1 VFVNVLV
8 DTSVWS
14 LALGRPARHLNP
26 VEKAQV
32 AELGE
37 LINEGR
43 ARMLGIVRQELLSR
57 IKTQSQFNQLRET
70 LRSFQD
76 EPLSAADYE
85 SAASFG
91 NQCRS
96 KGFAVS
102 VADMLICSVA
112 QSRDCAIFSTDPDFK
127 RYATVLPISLYT
139 LRK

>member
-1 VFVNVLV
+1 MNVLV
-8 DTSVWS
+8 DTSAWS
-14 LALGRPARHLNP
+14 LALRRPARHLNSL
-26 VEKAQV
+26 EKSLV
-32 AELGE
+32 AELAE

-43 ARMLGIVRQELLSR
+43 AKMLGFVRLELLSG

-70 LRSFQD
+70 LRSFPD

-91 NQCRS
+91 NLCRS

-102 VADMLICSVA
+102 VVDMLICSVA
-112 QSRDCAIFSTDPDFK
+112 QSRDWAIFSTDPDFK

>member
-1 VFVNVLV
+1 MNVLV
-8 DTSVWS
+8 DTSAWS
-14 LALGRPARHLNP
+14 LALRRPARHLNSL
-26 VEKAQV
+26 EKSLV
-32 AELGE
+32 AELAE

-43 ARMLGIVRQELLSR
+43 AKMLGIVRQELLSG

-70 LRSFQD
+70 LRSFPD

-91 NQCRS
+91 NLCRS

-102 VADMLICSVA
+102 VVDMLICSVA
-112 QSRDCAIFSTDPDFK
+112 QSRDWAIFSTDPDFK

>member
-1 VFVNVLV
+1 MNVLV
-8 DTSVWS
+8 DTSAWS
-14 LALGRPARHLNP
+14 LALRRPARHLNSL
-26 VEKAQV
+26 EKSLV
-32 AELGE
+32 AELAE

-43 ARMLGIVRQELLSR
+43 AKMLGIVRQELLSG

-70 LRSFQD
+70 LRSFPD

-91 NQCRS
+91 NLCRS

-102 VADMLICSVA
+102 VVDMLICSVA
-112 QSRDCAIFSTDPDFK
+112 QSRDWAIFSTDPAFK

>member
-76 EPLSAADYE
+76 EPLSATDYE

-91 NQCRS
+91 NQCRN
-96 KGFAVS
+96 
-102 VADMLICSVA
+102 
-112 QSRDCAIFSTDPDFK
+112 R
-127 RYATVLPISLYT
+127 ATVLSFPPIPILSVTPPSSPFRFILCANNQ
-139 LRK
+139 

>member
-1 VFVNVLV
+1 MNVLV
-8 DTSVWS
+8 DTSAWS
-14 LALGRPARHLNP
+14 LALRRPARHLNSL
-26 VEKAQV
+26 EKSLV
-32 AELGE
+32 AELAE

-43 ARMLGIVRQELLSR
+43 AKMLGIVRQELLSG

-70 LRSFQD
+70 LRSFPD

-91 NQCRS
+91 NLCRS

-102 VADMLICSVA
+102 VVDMLICSVA
-112 QSRDCAIFSTDPDFK
+112 QSRDWAIFSTDPDLK